1 MRYRFYTADVFTDQ
15 VFGGNPLAVF
25 PDARGLSGH
34 DMQRIAREFN
44 LSETVFVLPAEQA
57 AHTRRLRIFTPAA
70 ELPFAGHPTVGCAHV
85 LATIGE
91 IPLTGEET
99 RIVFEE
105 EVGPVAVTIQGRR
118 NQPETAR
125 LTVAKLPEFG
135 PQPPPVADLAQLLTL
150 ETADVAHAD
159 WTPQAV
165 SCGVP
170 FLCIP
175 IRNRDA
181 LARSRLRL
189 DLWQN
194 LLSTFWAPSV
204 YLFTPETE
212 QPGSDWR
219 TRMYAPAMGVPED
232 PATGAAAVAFAGYLA
247 TRDATRDGPL
257 RWTIEQGFEMG
268 RPSILIAE
276 ADKID
281 GAVTAV
287 RVGGSAV
294 LVTDGWMDVPLSEA

>member
-25 PDARGLSGH
+25 PDARGLRAA
-34 DMQRIAREFN
+34 DMQRVAREFN
-44 LSETVFVLPAEQA
+44 LSETVFVLPPEQA

-70 ELPFAGHPTVGCAHV
+70 ELPFAGHPTVGCAYV
-85 LATIGE
+85 LAAIGE
-91 IPLTGEET
+91 IALGGEET
-99 RIVFEE
+99 PITFEE
-105 EVGPVAVTIQGRR
+105 RVGPVEVAIQASG
-118 NQPETAR
+118 NQPVAAR

-135 PQPPPVADLAQLLTL
+135 PAPPPITELARLLTL
-150 ETADVAHAD
+150 ETADLESPE

-175 IRNRDA
+175 ISRRAA
-181 LARSRLRL
+181 LARARLRL
-189 DLWQN
+189 DVWQG
-194 LLSTFWAPSV
+194 LLASYWAPAV

-212 QPGSDWR
+212 RPGSDWR
-219 TRMYAPAMGVPED
+219 TRMFAPALGVMED

-247 TRDATRDGPL
+247 ARDQARDGTL

-268 RPSILIAE
+268 RPSILVAE
-276 ADKID
+276 ADKAD
-281 GAVTAV
+281 GAVIAV
-287 RVGGSAV
+287 RVGGAAV
-294 LVTDGWMDVPLSEA
+294 LVSEGWMEIPVSEA